1 MAPKHH
7 HMPLSGGDRK
17 GQERAFEVPADDTHF
32 PERSAEKRREG
43 EAIGLVTICSSY
55 AAGTELPSRRGLNGW
70 KFVALKSP
78 AQRRCWKSFGRSFAA
93 VRKRHHPTNHRVAN
107 PSRHFFNPVGPLLVD
122 GATEHENSGR
132 IHRSFL
138 APIWE
143 WISHDLLPSM
153 AAEYLARMRPLIAD
167 EKQTEIRSIRS
178 DLVR

>member
-17 GQERAFEVPADDTHF
+17 GQERVFEVPADDTHF

-122 GATEHENSGR
+122 GARNMRIQAVSTAASWLRSGNGSATICSR
-132 IHRSFL
+132 RWQ
-138 APIWE
+138 PN
-143 WISHDLLPSM
+143 ISPGCD
-153 AAEYLARMRPLIAD
+153 R
-167 EKQTEIRSIRS
+167 
-178 DLVR
+178 

>member
-1 MAPKHH
+1 
-7 HMPLSGGDRK
+7 
-17 GQERAFEVPADDTHF
+17 
-32 PERSAEKRREG
+32 
-43 EAIGLVTICSSY
+43 
-55 AAGTELPSRRGLNGW
+55 LNGW

-132 IHRSFL
+132 IHRGFL

-178 DLVR
+178 DLVRGRRRSRLASLDQEIDDVLVGHDESQKSSYR